1 MSNDPAPDR
10 VLVYARIKPQSKA
23 TALKAAT
30 SGSNTHPSTIAVRP
44 AEACASPSTSADE
57 SAATTTKSKV
67 NNNKSVCIENPTAG
81 TGETRKFQLDRV
93 FGPESTQGEVYEA
106 LGAPVLT
113 DVLAGCRGCVLAY
126 GEEQRGDRWRERG
139 AHTQTRCSYSYINL
153 QVTALSFV
161 LGFVLLFFY

>member
-1 MSNDPAPDR
+1 MSSDPPPDR
-10 VLVYARIKPQSKA
+10 VLVYARVKPQSKS

-44 AEACASPSTSADE
+44 ADAFSSPSTSADE
-57 SAATTTKSKV
+57 SAATTTKSNNV
-67 NNNKSVCIENPTAG
+67 NNNHHNKIVRIENPTAG

-126 GEEQRGDRWRERG
+126 GEEERRDGWRERG
-139 AHTQTRCSYSYINL
+139 AAHPVPELKFNE
-153 QVTALSFV
+153 
-161 LGFVLLFFY
+161 